1 MDCRASLA
9 MTSEVTNV
17 TLIVT
22 NVTLVPRH
30 KCPYIITQEV
40 GLMDS
45 IIQVLGNN
53 LPWVWVAVTIICVV
67 IESLTLSLTTI
78 WFGISSFVLVFLA
91 FTPIPFGA
99 QLFIFVAL
107 SLVLLIFTRP
117 VVKKKINQKQIAT
130 NYERVI
136 GQIALVTKKIT
147 ALDKGAIK
155 ITGMEWTAAVKEDIT
170 LEEGS
175 KCIIEEIAGVT
186 VYVKEI

>member
-1 MDCRASLA
+1 
-9 MTSEVTNV
+9 
-17 TLIVT
+17 
-22 NVTLVPRH
+22 
-30 KCPYIITQEV
+30 
-40 GLMDS
+40 MDS

-99 QLFIFVAL
+99 QLFIFVAM

-130 NYERVI
+130 NYERII
-136 GQIALVTKKIT
+136 GQIAVVTKKIT
-147 ALDKGAIK
+147 ALDKGSVK
-155 ITGMEWTAAVKEDIT
+155 INGMEWTAAVKEDIT
-170 LEEGS
+170 LEKGS

-186 VYVKEI
+186 AYVKHI

>member
-1 MDCRASLA
+1 M
-9 MTSEVTNV
+9 N
-17 TLIVT
+17 
-22 NVTLVPRH
+22 
-30 KCPYIITQEV
+30 
-40 GLMDS
+40 S
-45 IIQVLGNN
+45 IIQVLSNN

-78 WFGISSFVLVFLA
+78 WLGISSFVLVFLA

-99 QLFIFVAL
+99 QLFIFVVL

-117 VVKKKINQKQIAT
+117 VVKKKLNQRKIAT
-130 NYERVI
+130 NYERII

-147 ALDKGAIK
+147 ALDKGSVK
-155 ITGMEWTAAVKEDIT
+155 INGMEWTAAVKEDIT

-186 VYVKEI
+186 AYVKQI

>member
-1 MDCRASLA
+1 
-9 MTSEVTNV
+9 
-17 TLIVT
+17 
-22 NVTLVPRH
+22 
-30 KCPYIITQEV
+30 
-40 GLMDS
+40 MDS
-45 IIQVLGNN
+45 IIQVLSNN

-155 ITGMEWTAAVKEDIT
+155 INGMEWTAAVKEDIT